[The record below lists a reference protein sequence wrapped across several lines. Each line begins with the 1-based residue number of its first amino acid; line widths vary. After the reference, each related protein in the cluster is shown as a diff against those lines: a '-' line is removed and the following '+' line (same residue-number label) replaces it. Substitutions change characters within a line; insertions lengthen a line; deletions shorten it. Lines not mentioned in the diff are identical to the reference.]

1 MKKKYVYRAHF
12 WGTVGPGGHGGSSRE
27 KMGFRG
33 KKSIFFDFFSGLY
46 YRLAGLYYM
55 LAGLY
60 YMFAGLYYVFSG
72 LYYMF
77 AGLLRG

>member
-1 MKKKYVYRAHF
+1 MKKKYVYRVLF
-12 WGTVGPGGHGGSSRE
+12 WGTVGPVGARWVQIS
-27 KMGFRG
+27 GFSGG
-33 KKSIFFDFFSGLY
+33 KKSIFFDFLGGLY